1 VRLHPSVARVIL
13 EAVGETKIVVNVY
26 AQNPTGAGGFFPERN
41 HPNLDITFVAA
52 TKGKHLALNK
62 AREVHVQFG
71 GEHFGGELN
80 QGEYAKKKGCLIISA
95 IGNKKAGRYTA
106 MVLDYLAKNSG
117 RLVGD
122 GYFSWQGSA
131 AGAGGD
137 IEKTLS
143 WFFTKMT
150 NLFGVPGLRHPDPK
164 READL
169 FRAAG
174 LSTEEVQPEP
184 ELIKGKPELNPA
196 AKVLATAGMDFEQ
209 KRNMPFQLDKIPTDL
224 AHQHILQRA
233 LDELKDAGILDY
245 DVSYDKSGK
254 INGVSVLKEGVDSD
268 MEVAIISGMKNSDL
282 ISKRST
288 GPLGMPGYEV
298 AFKGVN
304 FFYEQYA
311 DGDGTIMVIDDGIYR
326 VVAEFEDGKIADK
339 IRALADKINAK
350 GIMEAV
356 YDHCGKPING

>member
-1 VRLHPSVARVIL
+1 MRLHPSVARVIL

-52 TKGKHLALNK
+52 PKGKHLALNK

-80 QGEYAKKKGCLIISA
+80 QGDYAKKKGCLIISA
-95 IGNKKAGRYTA
+95 IGAKNGGRLTA
-106 MVLDYLAKNSG
+106 VVLDHIAKNGG
-117 RLVGD
+117 RLMGD
-122 GYFSWQGSA
+122 AYFSWQGSN

-137 IEKTLS
+137 QGKVFS
-143 WFFTKMT
+143 WFFNKMKT
-150 NLFGVPGLRHPDPK
+150 LFGVPNLRDPDPK
-164 READL
+164 RDADL
-169 FRAAG
+169 YRAANIPI
-174 LSTEEVQPEP
+174 EDAEVEP
-184 ELIKGKPELNPA
+184 EIIAGKPELNPA
-196 AKVLATAGMDFEQ
+196 AKVLVATGMDFGKKSEF
-209 KRNMPFQLDKIPTDL
+209 PIQLSKIPTDL
-224 AHQHILQRA
+224 THQHTLQRA
-233 LDELKDAGILDY
+233 LDDLKDAGILDY

-268 MEVAIISGMKNSDL
+268 KEVAIIPNMKNSDL
-282 ISKRST
+282 VGKYST
-288 GPLGMPGYEV
+288 APHGSRGVEV
-298 AFKGVN
+298 THKGVT
-304 FFYEQYA
+304 FFVETYNE
-311 DGDGTIMVIDDGIYR
+311 GDGTIMVVDGKVYR
-326 VVAEFEDGKIADK
+326 IVAEFEKGESADK